1 MRVTVRMVINYT
13 DLELF
18 HLNGSFDRRN
28 APSDVSIELFDIDDG
43 ANFAKLASN
52 LLVGGHIFFKVEEGG
67 VDSRK
72 RASRQSKRQNAGSAL
87 DR

>member
-1 MRVTVRMVINYT
+1 MRVTARKVLNYT

-28 APSDVSIELFDIDDG
+28 APSDVSIELFDING
-43 ANFAKLASN
+43 SANFAKLASN
-52 LLVGGHIFFKVEEGG
+52 LLGGSHVSSKWRKMEFTLGKRT
-67 VDSRK
+67 SRE
-72 RASRQSKRQNAGSAL
+72 RKRQNAGSAL